1 MNLPDLKQLDKVIA
15 LCRKRGVSEIT
26 VGDITLKLGAKPSK
40 APKHE
45 ELPIEDT
52 MTDEELMFWSAG
64 NVVESKES

>member
-26 VGDITLKLGAKPSK
+26 VGEITLKLGSKPTK

-45 ELPIEDT
+45 EPVAEDQI
-52 MTDEELMFWSAG
+52 TDEELLFWSSG
-64 NVVESKES
+64 NLTESKES

>member
-26 VGDITLKLGAKPSK
+26 VGDITLKLGVKPSK

-45 ELPIEDT
+45 ELPMEEQVS
-52 MTDEELMFWSAG
+52 DEELLFWSSG
-64 NVVESKES
+64 NLAESKES